1 MSLKGPVKLRHSGDE
16 ILNLNLKIKEVIS
29 RRLKNSSP
37 LYDHT
42 IASYLITDH
51 LYARL
56 RSNLYF
62 SEVHPYKA
70 HISQSEIS
78 ALDQSEAASD
88 CTVLRATASVERHRC
103 RLNILCLKLD

>member
-1 MSLKGPVKLRHSGDE
+1 MKLRHFGGV
-16 ILNLNLKIKEVIS
+16 NLNLKIKEVIS

-51 LYARL
+51 LYAQL
-56 RSNLYF
+56 RSNLYV

-70 HISQSEIS
+70 HMSQSEIS

-88 CTVLRATASVERHRC
+88 CPVLRAAAILVNIIC
-103 RLNILCLKLD
+103 DILCLSCGLTK